1 MQPENPGEG
10 SAQVQTNPGDGRAW
24 PADPATAVPL
34 APLAGQGRLR
44 SSLTVA
50 AVVLGLAG
58 LAAAAAGI
66 AVQVMPRQFTAAQQQ
81 QIMAWESARRWRAL
95 PAARIFPANIAYQL
109 PSFALAGS
117 AGLSLRARRV
127 GISRRTGCAAGA
139 DRGAAAVLGQ
149 NGCAAMLRATYVDA
163 TGSLVVTVGV
173 AVLPGTAATAASIR
187 ALPSRHGVRAGV
199 RPLAFPDTLAA
210 GFGRAQ
216 RQLSYAVAAGPYLV
230 FSVAGYADGRPR
242 VPVASD
248 AYAQDEMASLAN
260 GVADAVSVPLG
271 ALPTPPTCPGA
282 PGC

>member
-10 SAQVQTNPGDGRAW
+10 SAQVRTDPRDGRAW
-24 PADPATAVPL
+24 PADSATAVPL
-34 APLAGQGRLR
+34 ARLAGQGRLR

-95 PAARIFPANIAYQL
+95 PAARIFPANITYRL

-117 AGLSLRARRV
+117 AGLSLQARRV

-199 RPLAFPDTLAA
+199 RPLAFRDTLAA
-210 GFGRAQ
+210 DFGRAQ

-260 GVADAVSVPLG
+260 GVADAVSTPLG

>member
-1 MQPENPGEG
+1 MQPENPGDG
-10 SAQVQTNPGDGRAW
+10 STPVQTGPGDGRAW
-24 PADPATAVPL
+24 PADSAAAAPL
-34 APLAGQGRLR
+34 APLAGPGRLR

-66 AVQVMPRQFTAAQQQ
+66 AVQVMPRRFTVAQQQ

-95 PAARIFPANIAYQL
+95 PAARIFPATVTYQL
-109 PSFALAGS
+109 HSFALAGS
-117 AGLSLRARRV
+117 AGLSLHARRV
-127 GISRRTGCAAGA
+127 GISRRAGCAAGA
-139 DRGAAAVLGQ
+139 DRGAAAVLRR
-149 NGCAAMLRATYVDA
+149 NGCAAMLRASYVDA

-187 ALPSRHGVRAGV
+187 ALPSRHGMRAGV
-199 RPLAFPDTLAA
+199 RPLAFRGTLAA
-210 GFGRAQ
+210 GFGLAQ
-216 RQLSYAVAAGPYLV
+216 RQLSYTVAAGPYLV

-260 GVADAVSVPLG
+260 GVADAVSGPLG
-271 ALPTPPTCPGA
+271 TLPPPPTCPGA
-282 PGC
+282 P